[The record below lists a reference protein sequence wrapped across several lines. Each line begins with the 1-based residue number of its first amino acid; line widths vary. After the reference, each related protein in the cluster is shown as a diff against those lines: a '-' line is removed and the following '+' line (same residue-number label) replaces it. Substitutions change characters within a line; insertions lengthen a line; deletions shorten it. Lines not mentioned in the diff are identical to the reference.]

1 MRQFWLIIVTVI
13 ALFSGYFFYAQSD
26 ADSQDTPSVS
36 Q

>member
-13 ALFSGYFFYAQSD
+13 ALFSGYFFYAQSETE
-26 ADSQDTPSVS
+26 QTTTPSVS